1 MTDQNIACPRCGHK
15 NLPDSRF
22 CNKCG
27 AAVVADAAATIQ
39 PPPSQSASAR
49 AIIALILGL
58 LSIFMLGFIAGI
70 PAMILAKHEEDEIKR
85 GTSPIAGEMLAKLG
99 FWLGLIGTVLSGL
112 TILLIILFILF
123 GLSFPFIFSCA
134 F

>member
-1 MTDQNIACPRCGHK
+1 MTEQNIQCPRCGHQ

-27 AAVVADAAATIQ
+27 AAVVSDAAAAPV
-39 PPPSQSASAR
+39 PPPQSASAK

-70 PAMILAKHEEDEIKR
+70 PAMILAKNEEDEIRR
-85 GTSPIAGEMLAKLG
+85 GASPVAGEMLAKLG

-112 TILLIILFILF
+112 TILLLIFFLIF
-123 GLSFPFIFSCA
+123 GLSFPIIFSCG

>member
-1 MTDQNIACPRCGHK
+1 MTDQKIACPRCGHQ

-27 AAVVADAAATIQ
+27 AAVVADAAAAIQ

-58 LSIFMLGFIAGI
+58 LAIFMLGFIAGI

-99 FWLGLIGTVLSGL
+99 SWLGLIGTVLSGL